1 MIIPIIIK
9 PKTPPPIAK
18 IKVEGSDGAEG
29 NGVGPGPGAGPGAGP
44 GGVGA
49 GVGPGGVGAGVGP
62 GGLGVGHGIAELP
75 RHSIFDLIS
84 PDPGPLIG
92 KFLHPQVFIGPDGS
106 DVTQN

>member
-29 NGVGPGPGAGPGAGP
+29 NGVGPGAGPGGPGAGP

-49 GVGPGGVGAGVGP
+49 
-62 GGLGVGHGIAELP
+62 GHGIAELP

-92 KFLHPQVFIGPDGS
+92 KFLHPQVFIGPAVS
-106 DVTQN
+106 DITQN

>member
-29 NGVGPGPGAGPGAGP
+29 NGVGPGAGPGGPGAGP

-49 GVGPGGVGAGVGP
+49 GDGFGVGAGAGPGGVGA
-62 GGLGVGHGIAELP
+62 GHGIAELP
-75 RHSIFDLIS
+75 RHSIFDLTWS
-84 PDPGPLIG
+84 DPGPLIG
-92 KFLHPQVFIGPDGS
+92 KFLHPQVFIGPAVS
-106 DVTQN
+106 DITQN